1 MRESPLPAQRAR
13 AQLAGAIAF
22 VDGVSTWVGRASA
35 WLIAVLTVLIAYEVF
50 SRYVLGSPHDWAF
63 DASYMLY
70 GSMFMLAGA
79 YALAKGA
86 HVRGDLLYGSFP
98 PRLQAAL
105 DLVLYLLFFL
115 PGITALAFAGYT
127 FAAESWAIR
136 EGSPMTPDGPP
147 VYPFKAVIPIAGG
160 LLLLQGLVEILR
172 CFACVASGEWPAR
185 APDVEEVNLERLK
198 ETVDVTG
205 EARR

>member
-1 MRESPLPAQRAR
+1 MRESPLPALRAK
-13 AQLAGAIAF
+13 AQLARLIAF

-35 WLIAVLTVLIAYEVF
+35 WLIAVLTALIAYEVF

-63 DASYMLY
+63 DVSYMLY
-70 GSMFMLAGA
+70 GAMFMLAGA

-98 PRLQAAL
+98 PRMQAAL
-105 DLVLYLLFFL
+105 DLVLYLVFFL
-115 PGITALAFAGYT
+115 PGIAALAFAGYT
-127 FAAESWAIR
+127 FAEESWAIR

-147 VYPFKAVIPIAGG
+147 VYPFKAIIPVAGG

-172 CFACVASGEWPAR
+172 CFACLASGEWPAR
-185 APDVEEVNLERLK
+185 APDVEEVNLERLR
-198 ETVDVTG
+198 ETVDAGG
-205 EARR
+205 EALR

>member
-35 WLIAVLTVLIAYEVF
+35 WLIAVLTALITYEVF

-63 DASYMLY
+63 DVSYMLY
-70 GSMFMLAGA
+70 GAMFMLAGA

-115 PGITALAFAGYT
+115 PGIAALAFAGYT

-172 CFACVASGEWPAR
+172 CFACLASGEWPAR

-198 ETVDVTG
+198 ETVDGTG
-205 EARR
+205 EALR

>member
-1 MRESPLPAQRAR
+1 MRESPLPTQRAK
-13 AQLAGAIAF
+13 AQLALLIAF
-22 VDGVSTWVGRASA
+22 VDGVSTWVGRLAA
-35 WLIAVLTVLIAYEVF
+35 WLIAVLTAVIAYEVF
-50 SRYVLGSPHDWAF
+50 ARYVLGRPNDWAF
-63 DASYMLY
+63 DTSYMLY
-70 GSMFMLAGA
+70 GAMFMLAGA

-105 DLVLYLLFFL
+105 DLVLYLVFFL
-115 PGITALAFAGYT
+115 PGIAALAFAGYT

-147 VYPFKAVIPIAGG
+147 VYPFKAVIPVAGA
-160 LLLLQGLVEILR
+160 LLLMQGLVEILR
-172 CFACVASGEWPAR
+172 CLACLTSGEWPAR

-198 ETVDVTG
+198 QTVGDAR
-205 EARR
+205 EAVP